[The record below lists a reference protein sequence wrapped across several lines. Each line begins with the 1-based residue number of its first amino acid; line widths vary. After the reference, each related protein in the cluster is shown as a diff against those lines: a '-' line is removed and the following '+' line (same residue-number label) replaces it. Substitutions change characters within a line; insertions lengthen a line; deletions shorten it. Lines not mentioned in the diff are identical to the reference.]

1 MMAAS
6 NGSCIQTLLK
16 HLAQTSLQPAEQQ
29 YFPAPRV
36 HVAVDARFGR
46 PLLQRGYKVWRRR
59 LKSFASRR
67 SFAMHRR
74 DREVMKISGRPLYCT
89 R

>member
-1 MMAAS
+1 MLRNNIFPHHEFMLPS
-6 NGSCIQTLLK
+6 TL
-16 HLAQTSLQPAEQQ
+16 SL
-29 YFPAPRV
+29 
-36 HVAVDARFGR
+36 VDHC
-46 PLLQRGYKVWRRR
+46 YSEEKVWRRR
-59 LKSFASRR
+59 LKYFASRR